1 MIGIVTHG
9 VLSGAALQ
17 RVEETE
23 GLEVLVVTNT
33 IPQVQQ
39 GFRGDIHQN
48 FPSRRSA
55 WPGAAS

>member
-23 GLEVLVVTNT
+23 GLEMLVVTNT

-39 GFRGDIHQN
+39 GFRGDI
-48 FPSRRSA
+48 PSRRSA
-55 WPGAAS
+55 WPSAAS